1 MPGGDYVSPIAGLV
15 LILFSLYMFYLGL
28 GLMQSAQ
35 DVASSLLA
43 TLIGFVT
50 MSGGVT
56 LIRTWSLSRVYP
68 GKEGEQ
74 EKGASRKT
82 K

>member
-1 MPGGDYVSPIAGLV
+1 MPEGDYVSPIAGFI

-28 GLMQSAQ
+28 TLMQNVQ

-56 LIRTWSLSRVYP
+56 LIRTWSLSRAYP

-74 EKGASRKT
+74 EREATRTAK
-82 K
+82 

>member
-1 MPGGDYVSPIAGLV
+1 
-15 LILFSLYMFYLGL
+15 
-28 GLMQSAQ
+28 MQAAQ

-56 LIRTWSLSRVYP
+56 LIRTWSLSRVYQ
-68 GKEGEQ
+68 GKEGEK
-74 EKGASRKT
+74 EGRHT
-82 K
+82 